1 MSLLDNLAK
10 IQWLKDLKLSLVATK
25 CSPASAWNMAHIS
38 QFFLT
43 AFVTPKGGSVVK
55 KKKKERKN
63 SPANVGDLD
72 LIPWR
77 RKWQPTP
84 VFCLENPKDRGA
96 WQATVYGVTK
106 SRHNLPTKQQQK
118 PAFL

>member
-1 MSLLDNLAK
+1 MLFKCILGLPQDSIRGVYQLGLSW
-10 IQWLKDLKLSLVATK
+10 WLS
-25 CSPASAWNMAHIS
+25 
-38 QFFLT
+38 
-43 AFVTPKGGSVVK
+43 GK
-55 KKKKERKN
+55 KKKRKRKN